1 MANELTTVTVTAD
14 NLNKVIVN
22 SDNNLNLAA
31 QGNTLNISSAD
42 NVVFSSI
49 NTTTLRGDAIN
60 ATQMNTGSI
69 TASGAVNATQINT
82 ASLTASGAVNATQ
95 INTAGLTA
103 SGAVNATKVNTI
115 ALTAS
120 QAVNSAQVNAR
131 NVAATVVNATTS
143 NTNRLNTFTVS
154 TNVVD
159 AKTVNATQVN
169 TDSITARAAVNA
181 TQINTASLTASG
193 AVNATQINTAS
204 LTASDAVNATQINTA
219 SLTASNAVNSQ
230 KVNTKNVKST
240 TVDAKAVNATQ
251 VNTDSITARAA
262 VNATQINTASLTASD
277 AVNATQ
283 VNTASLTA
291 SNAVNATKVNAEKVN
306 TNYLAASGI
315 IDAARVR
322 TGSLAASG
330 VIDAAR
336 IRTGS
341 LAASGIVD
349 AARVRT
355 ESLAVSGVFDANR
368 IRTASF
374 SSNTVNTDNLNVV
387 NTINVAN
394 GPKINSNGITNLA
407 AGDISEFSTDA
418 INGAQLY
425 QILVSNAL
433 LYYPNIAPSELVSNT
448 GLTSESASTEAA
460 PRSSR
465 SRRSLD
471 SFEDFSAE
479 PELMMAMA
487 TPASLVLES
496 VDGATADVAT
506 LAASPV
512 AVPTTTSARV
522 NADQI
527 IAGTTDVARV
537 NVDQINAGTGNISR
551 VNADQIVGG
560 TGDIARVNADL
571 LVAGTGNIANVN
583 TDLLVAGTANIARI
597 ESDVMN
603 ANQAV
608 ATTSVGVKN
617 GPELTTAGINAADK
631 AISHVKAGTNS
642 TDAVNKA
649 QLDEKADKSTAY
661 TFNVSNNEAT
671 LSADAL
677 ADTWTL
683 EQGDSLTFGATSDL
697 NVTTDGQGKVVY
709 GLSDKVKAKIDTAAA
724 ANKGVNVS
732 TKAADGK
739 VTTHNVKSGETVAVH
754 SGKNIAITQNA
765 NTITVATVDNPTFAK
780 VTADS
785 VSVKN
790 GPTIDSNGI
799 NMNNK
804 RITNVADGVEAT
816 DAVNVRQLNQTRN
829 DFDKRLDRL
838 NKDRKAGTASAIAT
852 AGLLQAPAG
861 QSGVTAAVGQ
871 YESQSAVAVGYS
883 QSLPSGVGVK
893 VSFSANTRK
902 ELGGSVG
909 MGYFW

>member
-1 MANELTTVTVTAD
+1 MYVNKQMSKTIIALALSSLYTTSMANELTTATVTAD

-42 NVVFSSI
+42 NVAFSSVK
-49 NTTTLRGDAIN
+49 TTTLRSDAIN
-60 ATQMNTGSI
+60 ATQINMGSI
-69 TASGAVNATQINT
+69 TASGAVNATQVNAASLTASDAVNATKINT
-82 ASLTASGAVNATQ
+82 ASLTASN
-95 INTAGLTA
+95 
-103 SGAVNATKVNTI
+103 
-115 ALTAS
+115 
-120 QAVNSAQVNAR
+120 
-131 NVAATVVNATTS
+131 
-143 NTNRLNTFTVS
+143 
-154 TNVVD
+154 
-159 AKTVNATQVN
+159 
-169 TDSITARAAVNA
+169 
-181 TQINTASLTASG
+181 
-193 AVNATQINTAS
+193 
-204 LTASDAVNATQINTA
+204 AVNATQINTA

-230 KVNTKNVKST
+230 KMNAENVKST

-262 VNATQINTASLTASD
+262 VNEPQINTASLMASDAVNATQINTALLTASNAVNATQINTASLTASNT
-277 AVNATQ
+277 VNSQ
-283 VNTASLTA
+283 
-291 SNAVNATKVNAEKVN
+291 KVNAEKVN

-336 IRTGS
+336 
-341 LAASGIVD
+341 
-349 AARVRT
+349 VRT

-374 SSNTVNTDNLNVV
+374 SSNTVNTDNLHVV
-387 NTINVAN
+387 KTINVAN
-394 GPKINSNGITNLA
+394 GPQISSSGITNLA

-418 INGAQLY
+418 INGGQLY

-433 LYYPNIAPSELVSNT
+433 LYYPNIAPLELVSNT
-448 GLTSESASTEAA
+448 GLTSEAESTEAV

-471 SFEDFSAE
+471 SFEDFSAD
-479 PELMMAMA
+479 PELMTM
-487 TPASLVLES
+487 TVDPVNLVLES
-496 VDGATADVAT
+496 VDSATAEAFLET
-506 LAASPV
+506 LAVVSTADI
-512 AVPTTTSARV
+512 ATSARV

-527 IAGTTDVARV
+527 
-537 NVDQINAGTGNISR
+537 
-551 VNADQIVGG
+551 
-560 TGDIARVNADL
+560 
-571 LVAGTGNIANVN
+571 VAGSSE
-583 TDLLVAGTANIARI
+583 IARI
-597 ESDVMN
+597 DSNVMN

-608 ATTSVGVKN
+608 ASTSVSVTN
-617 GPELTTAGINAADK
+617 GPELTTSGIDAADK
-631 AISHVKAGTNS
+631 TISNVKAGTNS
-642 TDAVNKA
+642 
-649 QLDEKADKSTAY
+649 AD
-661 TFNVSNNEAT
+661 T
-671 LSADAL
+671 LV
-677 ADTWTL
+677 DTWTL

-697 NVTTDGQGKVVY
+697 NVTTDGQSKVVY
-709 GLSDKVKAKIDTAAA
+709 GLSDEVKAKIDTAAA

-765 NTITVATVDNPTFAK
+765 NTITVATIDNPTFAK

-804 RITNVADGVEAT
+804 RITNVADGVEAG
-816 DAVNVRQLNQTRN
+816 DAVNVRQLNQTHN
-829 DFDKRLDRL
+829 DFDKRLNRL
-838 NKDRKAGTASAIAT
+838 NKDRKAGTVSAIAT

>member
-1 MANELTTVTVTAD
+1 M
-14 NLNKVIVN
+14 
-22 SDNNLNLAA
+22 
-31 QGNTLNISSAD
+31 
-42 NVVFSSI
+42 
-49 NTTTLRGDAIN
+49 
-60 ATQMNTGSI
+60 
-69 TASGAVNATQINT
+69 
-82 ASLTASGAVNATQ
+82 
-95 INTAGLTA
+95 
-103 SGAVNATKVNTI
+103 
-115 ALTAS
+115 
-120 QAVNSAQVNAR
+120 
-131 NVAATVVNATTS
+131 
-143 NTNRLNTFTVS
+143 
-154 TNVVD
+154 
-159 AKTVNATQVN
+159 
-169 TDSITARAAVNA
+169 
-181 TQINTASLTASG
+181 
-193 AVNATQINTAS
+193 
-204 LTASDAVNATQINTA
+204 
-219 SLTASNAVNSQ
+219 
-230 KVNTKNVKST
+230 
-240 TVDAKAVNATQ
+240 
-251 VNTDSITARAA
+251 
-262 VNATQINTASLTASD
+262 
-277 AVNATQ
+277 
-283 VNTASLTA
+283 
-291 SNAVNATKVNAEKVN
+291 
-306 TNYLAASGI
+306 
-315 IDAARVR
+315 
-322 TGSLAASG
+322 
-330 VIDAAR
+330 
-336 IRTGS
+336 
-341 LAASGIVD
+341 
-349 AARVRT
+349 
-355 ESLAVSGVFDANR
+355 
-368 IRTASF
+368 
-374 SSNTVNTDNLNVV
+374 
-387 NTINVAN
+387 
-394 GPKINSNGITNLA
+394 
-407 AGDISEFSTDA
+407 
-418 INGAQLY
+418 
-425 QILVSNAL
+425 
-433 LYYPNIAPSELVSNT
+433 
-448 GLTSESASTEAA
+448 TSESESTEAA

-471 SFEDFSAE
+471 SFEDFSSD

-487 TPASLVLES
+487 EPANLVLES
-496 VDGATADVAT
+496 VDGAIAEAAT

-512 AVPTTTSARV
+512 ATSTESVADVTTSARV

-527 IAGTTDVARV
+527 VAGTTDVARV

-551 VNADQIVGG
+551 VNSDQIVAG
-560 TGDIARVNADL
+560 TGDIANVNADL

-583 TDLLVAGTANIARI
+583 TDLLVAGTADIARI

-608 ATTSVGVKN
+608 AITSVGVKN
-617 GPELTTAGINAADK
+617 GSELTTAGINAADK
-631 AISHVKAGTNS
+631 AISNVKAGTNS

-661 TFNVSNNEAT
+661 TFNVSNNEAV

-709 GLSDKVKAKIDTAAA
+709 GLSDEVKSKIDTAAA

>member
-1 MANELTTVTVTAD
+1 M
-14 NLNKVIVN
+14 
-22 SDNNLNLAA
+22 
-31 QGNTLNISSAD
+31 
-42 NVVFSSI
+42 
-49 NTTTLRGDAIN
+49 
-60 ATQMNTGSI
+60 
-69 TASGAVNATQINT
+69 
-82 ASLTASGAVNATQ
+82 
-95 INTAGLTA
+95 
-103 SGAVNATKVNTI
+103 
-115 ALTAS
+115 
-120 QAVNSAQVNAR
+120 
-131 NVAATVVNATTS
+131 NVAANVVNATTS

-154 TNVVD
+154 TNEIDAKTVNSTQVNTDSITARAAVNATQINTASLTASDAVNATQINTASLTASNAVNATQINTASLTASNAVNSQKVNAENVKSTTVD
-159 AKTVNATQVN
+159 AKAVNATQVN

-181 TQINTASLTASG
+181 TQINTASLTASD

-230 KVNTKNVKST
+230 KVNAENVKST

-251 VNTDSITARAA
+251 VNTDSITAKAA

-341 LAASGIVD
+341 LSASGIVD

-355 ESLAVSGVFDANR
+355 ESLAVSGVLDANR

-374 SSNTVNTDNLNVV
+374 SSNTVNTDNLHVV
-387 NTINVAN
+387 NTINVAD
-394 GPKINSNGITNLA
+394 GPKISSNGITNLA

-418 INGAQLY
+418 INGGQLY

-448 GLTSESASTEAA
+448 GLTSETENTEAA

-471 SFEDFSAE
+471 SFEDFSAD
-479 PELMMAMA
+479 PELMTM
-487 TPASLVLES
+487 TVDPVNLVLES
-496 VDGATADVAT
+496 VDSATAEAFLET
-506 LAASPV
+506 S
-512 AVPTTTSARV
+512 AVVSTADIATSARV

-527 IAGTTDVARV
+527 VAGTTDVARV
-537 NVDQINAGTGNISR
+537 NVDQINGGTGNISR

-560 TGDIARVNADL
+560 TGNISNVNADL
-571 LVAGTGNIANVN
+571 LVAGTGNISNVN
-583 TDLLVAGTANIARI
+583 TDLLVAGTGNIARVNTDQI
-597 ESDVMN
+597 IAGSSEIARIDSNVMN
-603 ANQAV
+603 ANQAI
-608 ATTSVGVKN
+608 ATTSLGVTN
-617 GPELTTAGINAADK
+617 GPELTAAGIDAADK
-631 AISHVKAGTNS
+631 VISNVTAGTNS

-661 TFNVSNNEAT
+661 TFNVSNNEAA
-671 LSADAL
+671 LSSDAL

-709 GLSDKVKAKIDTAAA
+709 GLSDEVKSKIDTAAA

-765 NTITVATVDNPTFAK
+765 NTITVATIDNPTFAK

-804 RITNVADGVEAT
+804 RITNVADGVEAG

-829 DFDKRLDRL
+829 DFDKRLNRL

>member
-1 MANELTTVTVTAD
+1 MYVNKQMSKTIIALALSSLYTTSMANELTTATVTAD

-42 NVVFSSI
+42 NVAFSSVK
-49 NTTTLRGDAIN
+49 TTTLRSDAIN
-60 ATQMNTGSI
+60 ATQINMGSI
-69 TASGAVNATQINT
+69 TASGAVNATQVNAASLTASDAVNATKINT
-82 ASLTASGAVNATQ
+82 ASLTASN
-95 INTAGLTA
+95 
-103 SGAVNATKVNTI
+103 
-115 ALTAS
+115 
-120 QAVNSAQVNAR
+120 
-131 NVAATVVNATTS
+131 
-143 NTNRLNTFTVS
+143 
-154 TNVVD
+154 
-159 AKTVNATQVN
+159 
-169 TDSITARAAVNA
+169 
-181 TQINTASLTASG
+181 
-193 AVNATQINTAS
+193 
-204 LTASDAVNATQINTA
+204 AVNATQINTA

-230 KVNTKNVKST
+230 KMNAENVKST

-262 VNATQINTASLTASD
+262 VNAPQINTASLMASDAVNATQINTALLTASNAVNATQINTASLTASNT
-277 AVNATQ
+277 VNSQ
-283 VNTASLTA
+283 
-291 SNAVNATKVNAEKVN
+291 KVNAEKVN

-336 IRTGS
+336 
-341 LAASGIVD
+341 
-349 AARVRT
+349 VRT
-355 ESLAVSGVFDANR
+355 KSLAVSGVFDANR

-374 SSNTVNTDNLNVV
+374 SSNTVNTDNLHVV
-387 NTINVAN
+387 KTINVAN
-394 GPKINSNGITNLA
+394 GPQISSSGITNLA

-418 INGAQLY
+418 INGGQLY

-433 LYYPNIAPSELVSNT
+433 LYYPNIAPLELVSNT
-448 GLTSESASTEAA
+448 GLTSEAESTEAV

-471 SFEDFSAE
+471 SFEDFSAD
-479 PELMMAMA
+479 PELMTM
-487 TPASLVLES
+487 TVDPVNLVLES
-496 VDGATADVAT
+496 VDSATAEAFLET
-506 LAASPV
+506 LAVVSTADI
-512 AVPTTTSARV
+512 ATSARV

-527 IAGTTDVARV
+527 
-537 NVDQINAGTGNISR
+537 
-551 VNADQIVGG
+551 
-560 TGDIARVNADL
+560 
-571 LVAGTGNIANVN
+571 VAGSSE
-583 TDLLVAGTANIARI
+583 IARI
-597 ESDVMN
+597 DSNVMN

-608 ATTSVGVKN
+608 ASTSVSVTN
-617 GPELTTAGINAADK
+617 GPELTTSGIDAADK
-631 AISHVKAGTNS
+631 TISNVKAGTNS
-642 TDAVNKA
+642 
-649 QLDEKADKSTAY
+649 AD
-661 TFNVSNNEAT
+661 T
-671 LSADAL
+671 LV
-677 ADTWTL
+677 DTWTL

-697 NVTTDGQGKVVY
+697 NVTTDGQSKVVY
-709 GLSDKVKAKIDTAAA
+709 GLSDEVKAKIDTAAA

-765 NTITVATVDNPTFAK
+765 NTITVATIDNPTFAK

-804 RITNVADGVEAT
+804 RITNVADGVEAG
-816 DAVNVRQLNQTRN
+816 DAVNVRQLNQTHN
-829 DFDKRLDRL
+829 DFDKRLNRL
-838 NKDRKAGTASAIAT
+838 NKDRKAGTVSAIAT

>member
-1 MANELTTVTVTAD
+1 MYVNKKMSKTIIALALSSLYTTSMANELTTATVTAD

-42 NVVFSSI
+42 NVAFSSVK
-49 NTTTLRGDAIN
+49 TTTLRSDAIN
-60 ATQMNTGSI
+60 ATQINMGSI
-69 TASGAVNATQINT
+69 TASGAVNATQVNAASLTASDAVNATKINT
-82 ASLTASGAVNATQ
+82 ASLTASN
-95 INTAGLTA
+95 
-103 SGAVNATKVNTI
+103 
-115 ALTAS
+115 
-120 QAVNSAQVNAR
+120 
-131 NVAATVVNATTS
+131 
-143 NTNRLNTFTVS
+143 
-154 TNVVD
+154 
-159 AKTVNATQVN
+159 
-169 TDSITARAAVNA
+169 
-181 TQINTASLTASG
+181 
-193 AVNATQINTAS
+193 
-204 LTASDAVNATQINTA
+204 AVNATQINTA

-230 KVNTKNVKST
+230 KMNAENVKST

-262 VNATQINTASLTASD
+262 VNAPQINTASLMASDAVNATQINTALLTASNAVNATQINTASLTASNT
-277 AVNATQ
+277 VNSQ
-283 VNTASLTA
+283 
-291 SNAVNATKVNAEKVN
+291 KVNAEKVN

-336 IRTGS
+336 
-341 LAASGIVD
+341 
-349 AARVRT
+349 VRT

-374 SSNTVNTDNLNVV
+374 SSNTVNTDNLHVV
-387 NTINVAN
+387 KTINVAN
-394 GPKINSNGITNLA
+394 GPQISSSGITNLA

-418 INGAQLY
+418 INGGQLY

-433 LYYPNIAPSELVSNT
+433 LYYPNIAPLELVSNT
-448 GLTSESASTEAA
+448 GLTSEAESTEAV

-471 SFEDFSAE
+471 SFEDFSAD
-479 PELMMAMA
+479 PELMTM
-487 TPASLVLES
+487 TVDPVNLVLES
-496 VDGATADVAT
+496 VDSATAEAFLET
-506 LAASPV
+506 LAVVSTADI
-512 AVPTTTSARV
+512 ATSARV

-527 IAGTTDVARV
+527 
-537 NVDQINAGTGNISR
+537 
-551 VNADQIVGG
+551 
-560 TGDIARVNADL
+560 
-571 LVAGTGNIANVN
+571 VAGSSE
-583 TDLLVAGTANIARI
+583 IARI
-597 ESDVMN
+597 DSNVMN

-608 ATTSVGVKN
+608 ASTSVSVTN
-617 GPELTTAGINAADK
+617 GPELTTSGIDAADK
-631 AISHVKAGTNS
+631 TISNVKAGTNS
-642 TDAVNKA
+642 
-649 QLDEKADKSTAY
+649 AD
-661 TFNVSNNEAT
+661 T
-671 LSADAL
+671 LV
-677 ADTWTL
+677 DTWTL

-697 NVTTDGQGKVVY
+697 NVTTDGQSKVVY
-709 GLSDKVKAKIDTAAA
+709 GLSDEVKAKIDTAAA

-765 NTITVATVDNPTFAK
+765 NTITVATIDNPTFAK

-804 RITNVADGVEAT
+804 RITNVADGVEAG
-816 DAVNVRQLNQTRN
+816 DAVNVRQLNQTHN
-829 DFDKRLDRL
+829 DFDKRLNRL
-838 NKDRKAGTASAIAT
+838 NKDRKAGTVSAIAT

>member
-1 MANELTTVTVTAD
+1 MYVNKKMSKTIIALALSSLYTTSMANELTTATVTAD

-42 NVVFSSI
+42 NVAFSSVK
-49 NTTTLRGDAIN
+49 TTTLRSDAIN
-60 ATQMNTGSI
+60 ATQINMGSI
-69 TASGAVNATQINT
+69 TASGAVNATQVNAASLTASDAVNATKINT
-82 ASLTASGAVNATQ
+82 ASLTASN
-95 INTAGLTA
+95 
-103 SGAVNATKVNTI
+103 
-115 ALTAS
+115 
-120 QAVNSAQVNAR
+120 
-131 NVAATVVNATTS
+131 
-143 NTNRLNTFTVS
+143 
-154 TNVVD
+154 
-159 AKTVNATQVN
+159 
-169 TDSITARAAVNA
+169 
-181 TQINTASLTASG
+181 
-193 AVNATQINTAS
+193 
-204 LTASDAVNATQINTA
+204 AVNATQINTA

-230 KVNTKNVKST
+230 KMNAENVKST

-262 VNATQINTASLTASD
+262 VNAPQINTASLMASDAVNATQINTALLTASNAVNATQINTASLTASNT
-277 AVNATQ
+277 VNSQ
-283 VNTASLTA
+283 
-291 SNAVNATKVNAEKVN
+291 KVNAEKVN

-336 IRTGS
+336 
-341 LAASGIVD
+341 
-349 AARVRT
+349 VRT

-374 SSNTVNTDNLNVV
+374 SSNNTVNTDNLHVV
-387 NTINVAN
+387 KTINVAN
-394 GPKINSNGITNLA
+394 GPQISSSGITNLA

-418 INGAQLY
+418 INGGQLY

-433 LYYPNIAPSELVSNT
+433 LYYPNIAPLELVSNT
-448 GLTSESASTEAA
+448 GLTSEAESTEAV

-471 SFEDFSAE
+471 SFEDFSAD
-479 PELMMAMA
+479 PELMTM
-487 TPASLVLES
+487 TVDPVNLVLES
-496 VDGATADVAT
+496 VDSATAEAFLET
-506 LAASPV
+506 LAVVSTADI
-512 AVPTTTSARV
+512 ATSARV

-527 IAGTTDVARV
+527 
-537 NVDQINAGTGNISR
+537 
-551 VNADQIVGG
+551 
-560 TGDIARVNADL
+560 
-571 LVAGTGNIANVN
+571 VAGSSE
-583 TDLLVAGTANIARI
+583 IARI
-597 ESDVMN
+597 DSNVMN

-608 ATTSVGVKN
+608 ASTSVSVTN
-617 GPELTTAGINAADK
+617 GPELTTSGIDAADK
-631 AISHVKAGTNS
+631 TISNVKAGTNS
-642 TDAVNKA
+642 
-649 QLDEKADKSTAY
+649 AD
-661 TFNVSNNEAT
+661 T
-671 LSADAL
+671 LV
-677 ADTWTL
+677 DTWTL

-697 NVTTDGQGKVVY
+697 NVTTDGQSKVVY
-709 GLSDKVKAKIDTAAA
+709 GLSDEVKAKIDTAAA

-765 NTITVATVDNPTFAK
+765 NTITVATIDNPTFAK

-804 RITNVADGVEAT
+804 RITNVADGVEAG
-816 DAVNVRQLNQTRN
+816 DAVNVRQLNQTHN
-829 DFDKRLDRL
+829 DFDKRLNRL
-838 NKDRKAGTASAIAT
+838 NKDRKAGTVSAIAT